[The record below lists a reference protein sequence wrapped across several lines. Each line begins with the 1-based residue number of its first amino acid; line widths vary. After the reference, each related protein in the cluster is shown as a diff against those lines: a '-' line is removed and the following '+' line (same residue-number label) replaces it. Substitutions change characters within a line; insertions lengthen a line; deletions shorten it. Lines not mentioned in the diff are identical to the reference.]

1 MAPASAATVA
11 SSLLPVSSARASV
24 EALLRQRQLDRTLT
38 TVAPALEAAGET
50 PGLPFQLEALD
61 ARLLGGLPRGQV
73 SEVVG
78 PACAGRTTLVW
89 RWMASATASG
99 VPVAL
104 VDTLDRFD
112 PASAAACG
120 IHLDRLLWVRGQAI
134 TRTTGAVDP
143 TWLPGVRAV
152 EGPGTLL
159 ERTIDRALK
168 ALSLILQSGVCAV
181 AVLDLADVPLP
192 ALRRIP
198 YATWLRLQRLIEG
211 SETTCVVLAPEP
223 LARSAGGVTLAVQ
236 ASADITTPHVQW
248 TGGAERARRLGGLA
262 FDVRVASSRRQMA
275 GRVTVR
281 SEALADLAWAEA

>member
-1 MAPASAATVA
+1 MAPASAAA
-11 SSLLPVSSARASV
+11 VSVTPPHPGTRAAL
-24 EALLRQRQLDRTLT
+24 EALLRQHQLDRTLT
-38 TVAPALEAAGET
+38 TAQPVSGDAGE
-50 PGLPFQLEALD
+50 PDGLPFGLEALD
-61 ARLLGGLPRGQV
+61 GRLLGGLPRGQV

-78 PACAGRTTLVW
+78 PACSGRTTLVW
-89 RWMASATASG
+89 RWMASATANG

-112 PASAAACG
+112 PASASACG
-120 IHLDRLLWVRGQAI
+120 IRLDHLLWVRGQAI
-134 TRTTGAVDP
+134 ARTTGAVDAA
-143 TWLPGVRAV
+143 WLPGVRAV
-152 EGPGTLL
+152 DGPGTLL

-275 GRVTVR
+275 GRVTVQ